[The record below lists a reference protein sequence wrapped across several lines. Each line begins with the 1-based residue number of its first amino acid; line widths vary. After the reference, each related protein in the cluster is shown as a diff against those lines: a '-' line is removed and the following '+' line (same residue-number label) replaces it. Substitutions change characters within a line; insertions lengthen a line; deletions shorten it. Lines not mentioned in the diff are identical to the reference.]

1 MRLLTQAPVLANVEL
16 RADYRVTADSSQYAL
31 GAALLQR
38 KKRRV
43 VTASS
48 LHIEKINGG

>member
-38 KKRRV
+38 KKGGQGQPV
-43 VTASS
+43 VY
-48 LHIEKINGG
+48 I